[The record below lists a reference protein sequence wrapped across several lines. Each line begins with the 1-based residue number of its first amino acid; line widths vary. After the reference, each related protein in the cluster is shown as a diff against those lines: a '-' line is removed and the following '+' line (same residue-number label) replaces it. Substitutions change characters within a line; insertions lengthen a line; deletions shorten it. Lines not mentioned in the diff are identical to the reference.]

1 MAEQM
6 GFPKDG
12 FKEAP
17 MSTTLNGVVHGKRI
31 DLEAEV
37 PVPDGAPVIVRLEP
51 RRPTAEERRRIMA
64 ATAGSWADDP
74 SLEAVFAD
82 IARRRREAVPRQ
94 STVE

>member
-1 MAEQM
+1 MRSPKA
-6 GFPKDG
+6 GFE
-12 FKEAP
+12 EAP
-17 MSTTLNGVVHGKRI
+17 MGTTLNGVAHGRRI
-31 DLEAEV
+31 DLEAEA

-51 RRPTAEERRRIMA
+51 RRLTAEERRRVIA

-82 IARRRREAVPRQ
+82 IARRRHEAVPRH